1 MQETWMTWIGSLSQ
15 EDPLEEGM
23 TTHASILAWRIPWTE
38 ESSGLQCMGLQ
49 RIRNDWSD
57 LACTHICF
65 EEKCFHLLNQ
75 MKAASA
81 KYFHKSNKNLKQ
93 IYMLILSLLSL
104 SVSHSVV
111 SNSLGSPW
119 TVACQAPLSI
129 GFPRQE
135 YWSGL
140 PVPSPGDIPDPGI
153 EPGSPALQADSLLSE
168 PPRKPIAYH

>member
-1 MQETWMTWIGSLSQ
+1 M
-15 EDPLEEGM
+15 
-23 TTHASILAWRIPWTE
+23 R
-38 ESSGLQCMGLQ
+38 
-49 RIRNDWSD
+49 
-57 LACTHICF
+57 
-65 EEKCFHLLNQ
+65 
-75 MKAASA
+75 AASA

-111 SNSLGSPW
+111 SNSLGSLW

-140 PVPSPGDIPDPGI
+140 PFSSPGDIPDPGI
-153 EPGSPALQADSLLSE
+153 EPGSPALQADSLPSQPSRE
-168 PPRKPIAYH
+168 KGGKKKKKGGTVCHKRKGTKEQLRSVECRVGKISWFPFLRREK